1 MKKNPLYPSRL
12 RNRVEFL
19 RRVVTV
25 EHGISKERWETA
37 FICWCGVEPLSG
49 REFWEAAAINR
60 ENEVRFTIRYRKDVS
75 AEMRI
80 RLDGTVYD
88 ITSIVGLQHQLLTFS
103 AGGQSIVQIN
113 DADLLDAHFHVSLNV
128 LKIAAVGFPA
138 GKVGGF
144 TDRDVVHPIIGR
156 KERLCYGRSLICL
169 DVPACDLFRN
179 LLIVGILSGVP
190 ALFYPVIPPSGRF
203 ELHQNFFCRLFREIQ
218 FQTVALLID
227 NELCVHKATSFV

>member
-37 FICWCGVEPLSG
+37 FICWCGAEPLSG

-75 AEMRI
+75 TEMRI

-88 ITSIVGLQHQLLTFS
+88 ITSI
-103 AGGQSIVQIN
+103 
-113 DADLLDAHFHVSLNV
+113 LDKNNRHEALEILARTVT
-128 LKIAAVGFPA
+128 PD
-138 GKVGGF
+138 GKC
-144 TDRDVVHPIIGR
+144 H
-156 KERLCYGRSLICL
+156 
-169 DVPACDLFRN
+169 N
-179 LLIVGILSGVP
+179 
-190 ALFYPVIPPSGRF
+190 
-203 ELHQNFFCRLFREIQ
+203 
-218 FQTVALLID
+218 
-227 NELCVHKATSFV
+227 

>member
-37 FICWCGVEPLSG
+37 FICWCGAEPLSG

-80 RLDGTVYD
+80 RLDSTVYD
-88 ITSIVGLQHQLLTFS
+88 ITSI
-103 AGGQSIVQIN
+103 
-113 DADLLDAHFHVSLNV
+113 LDKNNRHEALEILARMVT
-128 LKIAAVGFPA
+128 PD
-138 GKVGGF
+138 GK
-144 TDRDVVHPIIGR
+144 
-156 KERLCYGRSLICL
+156 C
-169 DVPACDLFRN
+169 
-179 LLIVGILSGVP
+179 
-190 ALFYPVIPPSGRF
+190 
-203 ELHQNFFCRLFREIQ
+203 QN
-218 FQTVALLID
+218 
-227 NELCVHKATSFV
+227 

>member
-37 FICWCGVEPLSG
+37 FICWCGAEPLSG

-80 RLDGTVYD
+80 RLDSTVYD
-88 ITSIVGLQHQLLTFS
+88 ITSI
-103 AGGQSIVQIN
+103 
-113 DADLLDAHFHVSLNV
+113 LDKNNRHEALEILARTVT
-128 LKIAAVGFPA
+128 PD
-138 GKVGGF
+138 GK
-144 TDRDVVHPIIGR
+144 
-156 KERLCYGRSLICL
+156 C
-169 DVPACDLFRN
+169 
-179 LLIVGILSGVP
+179 
-190 ALFYPVIPPSGRF
+190 
-203 ELHQNFFCRLFREIQ
+203 QN
-218 FQTVALLID
+218 
-227 NELCVHKATSFV
+227 